1 MDKSR
6 LSFATSREAA
16 RCQQGYVAQSPR
28 ELPDCLSGCGEV
40 VEVPRISP
48 ITQTWVQNAYMPFFG
63 GFLLLSARLAMVFD
77 PWNDDVQMFP
87 LSPRAGRTR

>member
-1 MDKSR
+1 M
-6 LSFATSREAA
+6 
-16 RCQQGYVAQSPR
+16 
-28 ELPDCLSGCGEV
+28 
-40 VEVPRISP
+40 SP